1 MNKEK
6 MEIVKAQSSVKR
18 NKRRIQKTTKKKP
31 GYILSALRRLILLV

>member
-18 NKRRIQKTTKKKP
+18 NKRRIQKTTKKNQVIYNQHS
-31 GYILSALRRLILLV
+31 GGSSC